1 MKPGFLTDS
10 SPVKFLNQVD
20 NKRKKKKE
28 IEKKISCWCFDLFEI
43 VDVFSRKFIML
54 VTCLSSNLQILGPY
68 GSLIYNPIC
77 VGRRNFIVSIQL

>member
-1 MKPGFLTDS
+1 MKPGFLTGSFPDE
-10 SPVKFLNQVD
+10 FLNQVD
-20 NKRKKKKE
+20 NKRKKK

-77 VGRRNFIVSIQL
+77 VGSSNFIVSIQL